1 MIVNLQE
8 YKRSKEFEDIYQLMF
23 LTQINKIMG
32 VSKDA
37 KNILAKLYCCTR
49 FIEGISNS
57 IFILNELGFADD
69 ELVEGKQKYVE
80 WLRQLAEDL
89 ENV

>member
-8 YKRSKEFEDIYQLMF
+8 YKKSKEFEDIYQLMF

-37 KNILAKLYCCTR
+37 KNILAKLYCCKR
-49 FIEGISNS
+49 GH
-57 IFILNELGFADD
+57 LRGRR
-69 ELVEGKQKYVE
+69 VEH
-80 WLRQLAEDL
+80 LHR
-89 ENV
+89 

>member
-1 MIVNLQE
+1 MIIDLAE
-8 YKRSKEFEDIYQLMF
+8 YKKSKDFEDIYQLMF
-23 LTQINKIMG
+23 LTQMNKIMG
-32 VSKDA
+32 ISKDA

-69 ELVEGKQKYVE
+69 ELIEGKQKYVK
-80 WLRQLAEDL
+80 WLRDLAEDL